1 MASTTQTH
9 PAFPARN
16 YSNIHN
22 KLPDRNRETGGG
34 GGGNA
39 FGAPTRNQNPEL
51 RAPAQGGPLAP
62 SNSLQSITDE
72 QREEINEAVS
82 IYFPVLILGEE
93 RDKWV
98 EGNSSDR
105 SAQLVRAWCE
115 Y

>member
-34 GGGNA
+34 GGGGGNA
-39 FGAPTRNQNPEL
+39 FGAPSRNQNPEV
-51 RAPAQGGPLAP
+51 RAPAQGGSSAP

-82 IYFPVLILGEE
+82 GLTSSLFWGWGERRE
-93 RDKWV
+93 HALLKRDL
-98 EGNSSDR
+98 SISIT
-105 SAQLVRAWCE
+105 L
-115 Y
+115 